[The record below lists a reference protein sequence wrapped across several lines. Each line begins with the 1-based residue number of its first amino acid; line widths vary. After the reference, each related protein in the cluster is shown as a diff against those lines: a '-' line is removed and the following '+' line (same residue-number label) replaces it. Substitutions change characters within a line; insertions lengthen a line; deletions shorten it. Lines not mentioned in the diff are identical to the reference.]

1 MKKEEI
7 IIKKVTKVLMAIT
20 SFLLLNLSII
30 GNQANA
36 TFIQSAE
43 LSSGGDCGS
52 LLTYKGVPRICKFAQ
67 YTDNGKVYP
76 VYCLDKTKH
85 GVGDTPSY
93 KVIIQGKV
101 TDVKL
106 WRIVTNGYPYRTP
119 AELGCANKEEA
130 FQATKQAIYCY
141 IHNNNPKDY
150 GAIGVAGQR
159 ALNALNKILNDANKS
174 TEVPVSNIVNIV
186 KESDKFDIDNIQ
198 KDYVSKVYSVKAKAD
213 ILDYVP
219 EILTTTDLPEEIKIV
234 SVDNK
239 EKQKFTNSE
248 KFKILIPIKNLT
260 KDFDFKIQV
269 KTQIKSKPVLYG
281 KSEDPSFQDVAVVT
295 SIYEDAQGLAQDKV
309 FKNETKIKIIKQD
322 KETKARLENVEFN
335 ILDKDKKV
343 IFANLK
349 TNKNGEIN
357 LENFIPGKY
366 FIQETN
372 PLDGYLSNN
381 ELLEFNVNLNEK
393 LTVTIDNL
401 FEKKPDIVPT
411 IRNINQT
418 VDNNPEDEPIKETSE
433 NNIKETL
440 DNNLE
445 KEPVKEET
453 ENNIEKTLNNIPE
466 EEPTKKVSENNISK
480 TIVRKLPVTG
490 M

>member
-1 MKKEEI
+1 M
-7 IIKKVTKVLMAIT
+7 
-20 SFLLLNLSII
+20 
-30 GNQANA
+30 
-36 TFIQSAE
+36 
-43 LSSGGDCGS
+43 
-52 LLTYKGVPRICKFAQ
+52 
-67 YTDNGKVYP
+67 
-76 VYCLDKTKH
+76 
-85 GVGDTPSY
+85 
-93 KVIIQGKV
+93 
-101 TDVKL
+101 
-106 WRIVTNGYPYRTP
+106 
-119 AELGCANKEEA
+119 
-130 FQATKQAIYCY
+130 
-141 IHNNNPKDY
+141 
-150 GAIGVAGQR
+150 
-159 ALNALNKILNDANKS
+159 
-174 TEVPVSNIVNIV
+174 
-186 KESDKFDIDNIQ
+186 
-198 KDYVSKVYSVKAKAD
+198 
-213 ILDYVP
+213 
-219 EILTTTDLPEEIKIV
+219 
-234 SVDNK
+234 
-239 EKQKFTNSE
+239 
-248 KFKILIPIKNLT
+248 
-260 KDFDFKIQV
+260 
-269 KTQIKSKPVLYG
+269 
-281 KSEDPSFQDVAVVT
+281 
-295 SIYEDAQGLAQDKV
+295 

>member
-141 IHNNNPKDY
+141 VHNNNPKDY
-150 GAIGVAGQR
+150 GAIGDAGQR
-159 ALNALNKILNDANKS
+159 TLNALNKILDDANKS

-198 KDYVSKVYSVKAKAD
+198 KDYVSKVYSVKAKTD

-219 EILTTTDLPEEIKIV
+219 EILATTDLPEEIKIV

-239 EKQKFTNSE
+239 EKQKFSNSE
-248 KFKILIPIKNLT
+248 KFKVLIPIKNLT

-281 KSEDPSFQDVAVVT
+281 KAEDQSFQDVAVIT

-322 KETKARLENVEFN
+322 KETKSRLENVEFN

-357 LENFIPGKY
+357 LENFIPGEY

-381 ELLEFNVNLNEK
+381 ELLEFDVKLNEN
-393 LTVTIDNL
+393 LTITIDNL
-401 FEKKPDIVPT
+401 FEKNPDTVPT
-411 IRNINQT
+411 IRNINQNIN
-418 VDNNPEDEPIKETSE
+418 NNPEDETVKETS
-433 NNIKETL
+433 NDNI
-440 DNNLE
+440 
-445 KEPVKEET
+445 
-453 ENNIEKTLNNIPE
+453 
-466 EEPTKKVSENNISK
+466 TKI
-480 TIVRKLPVTG
+480 ILQKLPVTG